1 MSVEFSTPIGGLLAI
16 GALVVVGALRRVELR
31 AAHARAELR
40 LEPPRRVWSALEWA
54 ALASVP
60 IVLGVAAMQPVVLT
74 KHEHHV
80 RTDAEAFYI
89 FDTSRSMLAAS
100 SPEARTRMEQA
111 LRTAHT
117 LKAAL
122 HDIPTGIATMT
133 DRVLPNVFP
142 STDDRVV
149 LAGLD
154 ETVAVQNPPARGT
167 GELGTFFG
175 ALDTL
180 AGDTFFSSHAAR
192 RLAVLFTD
200 GESRPFD
207 DAQLRESL
215 ARGVRTR
222 FVIVKVGRRGD
233 MIWTHGKPETAYQGG
248 SGEADGIQ
256 ALARATSGRSFTDG
270 EIPGII
276 AASRQFLGSGPTRTE
291 GLTVRIVPL
300 ARWIALVAMV
310 PLAFVLARWATGR

>member
-16 GALVVVGALRRVELR
+16 GALVVVGALWRVERR

-60 IVLGVAAMQPVVLT
+60 ILLGVAAMQPVVLT

-122 HDIPTGIATMT
+122 ADIPTGIATMT
-133 DRVLPNVFP
+133 DRVLPNIFP

-154 ETVAVQNPPARGT
+154 ETVAVQSPPARGSD
-167 GELGTFFG
+167 ELGTFFG

-180 AGDTFFSSHAAR
+180 AGDTFFSSRAAR
-192 RLAVLFTD
+192 RLAVVFTD

-233 MIWTHGKPETAYQGG
+233 MIWAHGKPETAYRG

-256 ALARATSGRSFTDG
+256 ALARATGGRSFTDR
-270 EIPGII
+270 ETRGII